1 MDTTL
6 VVFACAFQYLHM
18 RRQRSHDAQVTAKR
32 LQARRRRQ
40 FRRFQARERM
50 LFTLTLSLIMTTATS
65 TPRSIWSKPRS
76 NSWWEEIVNNGF
88 TANDWLENF
97 RMSHA
102 TYLYVCE
109 QLRSSVEK
117 ENTVMRTSIHYKK
130 RVAITLWYL
139 STGSDFRTIGH
150 LFGVSKSAVCMHHRT
165 GSLCS
170 NHKKTLASIYSIPE
184 RGKIA
189 SNC

>member
-40 FRRFQARERM
+40 FRQFQARERM

-130 RVAITLWYL
+130 KSCYYSMVSINW
-139 STGSDFRTIGH
+139 FR
-150 LFGVSKSAVCMHHRT
+150 F
-165 GSLCS
+165 
-170 NHKKTLASIYSIPE
+170 
-184 RGKIA
+184 
-189 SNC
+189 

>member
-117 ENTVMRTSIHYKK
+117 ENTVMRTST
-130 RVAITLWYL
+130 VLPA
-139 STGSDFRTIGH
+139 
-150 LFGVSKSAVCMHHRT
+150 
-165 GSLCS
+165 
-170 NHKKTLASIYSIPE
+170 
-184 RGKIA
+184 
-189 SNC
+189 